1 MLQRLWHTI
10 IPLGIPLSWL
20 NLIKEKKRFLAAVA
34 GITFAVTMMLFQL
47 GLHSAL
53 FNQVVAPMLVIDA
66 DIAVVSRQY
75 EYFGISRNF
84 TERRLTQAH
93 ALPQVESVAPLYLIN
108 LPMKNPQDG
117 QNRDIFILGFDPATH
132 PFKEPAILRQQ
143 ELLKVPGNAI
153 FDRRSNAQFGPIEA
167 LLSQNG
173 QVPTEING
181 QATDIVGLF
190 DMGTTFAADG
200 NLIVS
205 KETFFNIMQGA
216 NPNLIG
222 VGLVKLRPGS
232 DVAATVQ
239 ELAAYLP
246 SDVQVMSMDAF
257 KEKEQTYW
265 AKRTPIGFV
274 ITASMVVS
282 LIVGA
287 VIVYQILYTDVADH
301 LEEYATLKSIG
312 FRDRYFVGLIL
323 QESVI
328 LSVLGF
334 VPGAALTN
342 LLYYLTRTVAFMPTY
357 WSWFN
362 ALLVLALTLG
372 MCLVAGGFATRK
384 LRHANPSEIF

>member
-1 MLQRLWHTI
+1 MLQRLWHKI
-10 IPLGIPLSWL
+10 VPLGIPLSWL

-53 FNQVVAPMLVIDA
+53 FNQVIAPMKVIDA
-66 DIAVVSRQY
+66 DIAIVGSQY

-84 TERRLTQAH
+84 TERRLTQA
-93 ALPQVESVAPLYLIN
+93 AAFADVTSVAPLYLIN

-117 QNRDIFILGFDPATH
+117 QNRDIFIIGFAPGTEPFSDP
-132 PFKEPAILRQQ
+132 EIIRWQ
-143 ELLKVPGNAI
+143 EMLKVPGTAI
-153 FDRRSNAQFGPIEA
+153 FDRQSNAQFGPVAE
-167 LLSQNG
+167 LLKRDHRVQTEVNG
-173 QVPTEING
+173 KETN
-181 QATDIVGLF
+181 IVGEF
-190 DMGTTFAADG
+190 TMGTTFAADG

-205 KETFFNIMQGA
+205 KETFFDIMQGA
-216 NPNLIG
+216 NADLIA
-222 VGLVKLRPGS
+222 VGLVKLAPGT
-232 DVAATVQ
+232 DTAAMVTA
-239 ELAAYLP
+239 LTGYLP
-246 SDVQVMSMDAF
+246 DDVQVMSMDAF
-257 KEKEQTYW
+257 KQKEQTYW

-334 VPGAALTN
+334 VPGALLTC
-342 LLYYLTRTVAFMPTY
+342 LLYYLTRTIAFMPTY
-357 WSWFN
+357 WSWLN
-362 ALLVLALTLG
+362 AILVLALTLG
-372 MCLVAGGFATRK
+372 MCLIAGGFATRK